1 VRSTLTLQPYVPRRS
16 SLVAQAFRVL
26 ASDEVLSLDV
36 DWKHSLPPFEVK
48 YFDLELLDTVAIQ
61 VS

>member
-1 VRSTLTLQPYVPRRS
+1 VLSTLTLQPYVPRRS
-16 SLVAQAFRVL
+16 GLLAQAFRVL

-48 YFDLELLDTVAIQ
+48 YFDLELLEP
-61 VS
+61 